1 MLQGVDG
8 GFHRSGLWKHKIN
21 YVNIRGDDSCCKPY
35 IPFLYP
41 VRVYTFLGI
50 MIYLVMRENFIVTGQ
65 SLMSHENLPLN
76 SLKVIIS
83 RGKAVL

>member
-1 MLQGVDG
+1 
-8 GFHRSGLWKHKIN
+8 
-21 YVNIRGDDSCCKPY
+21 VNIRGDDSCCKPY
-35 IPFLYP
+35 IPFLIPGKGLY
-41 VRVYTFLGI
+41 FFGI
-50 MIYLVMRENFIVTGQ
+50 LIYLVMRENFIVTGQ